1 VITTNR
7 TYQWFI
13 VTQIIR
19 NGDVWTPIC
28 FVGARALFMLFVFI
42 YLYSWCPIQVPFQ
55 MIFVSFNNNT
65 TGATSGT
72 ETAYLS
78 GTSEFIPVL
87 FVGFALL
94 NI

>member
-1 VITTNR
+1 
-7 TYQWFI
+7 
-13 VTQIIR
+13 
-19 NGDVWTPIC
+19 
-28 FVGARALFMLFVFI
+28 
-42 YLYSWCPIQVPFQ
+42 

-65 TGATSGT
+65 MGATNGT